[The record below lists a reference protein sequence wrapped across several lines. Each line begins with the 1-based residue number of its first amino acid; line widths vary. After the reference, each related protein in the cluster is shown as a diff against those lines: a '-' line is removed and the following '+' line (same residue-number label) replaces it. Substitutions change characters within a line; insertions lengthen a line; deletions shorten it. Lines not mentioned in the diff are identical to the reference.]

1 MINITFNN
9 PVTFT
14 PPSFTRKDGMVRS
27 FQPVTLTGV
36 DLEVKHKD
44 STKKCFVRFPYCADA
59 LTLWSGDDYESSK
72 NLSDDQHKE
81 RILELLGN
89 NPSSVLE
96 SLFPTAK

>member
-14 PPSFTRKDGMVRS
+14 PPSFTRKDGSLRS
-27 FQPVTLTGV
+27 FKPVTLTSISV
-36 DLEVKHKD
+36 EIKHKD
-44 STKKCFVRFPYCADA
+44 HIKKCFVTIPGCANA
-59 LTLWSGDDYESSK
+59 LTLWSGDEYESSK
-72 NLSDDQHKE
+72 NLTQDQYKE